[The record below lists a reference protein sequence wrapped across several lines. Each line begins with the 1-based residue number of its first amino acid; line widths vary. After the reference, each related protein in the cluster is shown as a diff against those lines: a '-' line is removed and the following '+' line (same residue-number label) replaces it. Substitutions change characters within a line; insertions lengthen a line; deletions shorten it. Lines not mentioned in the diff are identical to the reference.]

1 MKKVLK
7 KRTTKKLAETYEV
20 LSTHK
25 GYREFLVFYPQAISD
40 PFYEGDMVAVARLD
54 KKGLFITTYPYKYD
68 HERQLMLDAI
78 LGGYT
83 VLGEVIL

>member
-1 MKKVLK
+1 MKQVLK

-40 PFYEGDMVAVARLD
+40 PFYEGDMVAVDRLD
-54 KKGLFITTYPYKYD
+54 KKGLFITTYPYKD
-68 HERQLMLDAI
+68 DAERHRMLDAI
-78 LGGYT
+78 LNGYT